1 MFFVPLL
8 ICRLQQRHVREQFDC
23 GDAALNDYIR
33 KYALQNQVRHQVGVT
48 HVAIDESQQDLV
60 IGYYTLAASCISRNV
75 LPALSTISRLPYQD
89 VPAIL
94 LGRLAVDARFRGRGV
109 GETLLADALERASEF
124 RQYVGC
130 RCVIVDAY
138 PEAARWYAK
147 YGFVPIPGEPS
158 NAPTQ
163 KMFLDLRTV
172 EKAKQ

>member
-1 MFFVPLL
+1 MPLL
-8 ICRLQQRHVREQFDC
+8 ICRLEHSHLVEQFDC
-23 GDAALNDYIR
+23 GDSALNDYIR
-33 KYALQNQVRHQVGVT
+33 RYAWQNQVRYQVGVT
-48 HVAIDESQQDLV
+48 HVAVDETQQDLV
-60 IGYYTLAASCISRNV
+60 IGYHTLASSRISRDV
-75 LPALSTISRLPYQD
+75 LLAVSGRLPYQD

-94 LGRLAVDARFRGRGV
+94 LGRLAVDTRFRGRGL
-109 GETLLADALERASEF
+109 GEALLAHALGRALEL

-158 NAPTQ
+158 DSPTQ
-163 KMFLDLRTV
+163 KMFLDLRTI